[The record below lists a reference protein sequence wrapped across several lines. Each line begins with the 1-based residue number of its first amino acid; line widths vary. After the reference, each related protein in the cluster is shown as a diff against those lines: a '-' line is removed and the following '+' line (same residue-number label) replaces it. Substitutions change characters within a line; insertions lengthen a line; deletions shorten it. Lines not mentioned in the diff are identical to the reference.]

1 MIKEVV
7 KGYRALKI
15 LMVISQFHPIVGGA
29 ERQAQLLAKKLIE
42 KGVHVDLITGWWSF
56 GTPRREMIDGV
67 SVVRNFCG
75 WGMFGMNKH
84 RTIRAIGGVIY
95 VITLGAYLFL
105 HGREYDIIHVHQ
117 FLYPA
122 FISLLIGKE
131 VLNKPVIVKSASSG
145 LTSDIEQLRRLPLGL
160 LQLNYLLKKLDHL
173 VAVSKPTGEDF
184 KQMRYSE
191 SRISYIPN
199 GVEVPVRLNPISKQV
214 KKIITVTRLS
224 QEKGL
229 DILLKAWTEVI
240 REEKSL
246 KLLIVGSGSLEPEL
260 KKLSCSLGIT
270 ESVDFVENVQNPPNY
285 LKESDIFVLS
295 SRSEGMSN
303 ALLEAMSYGIPCIA
317 TRVGGNSELLGGS
330 DKEIPLEIY
339 GIGENGLLVN
349 PDDVKGVSK
358 AILYFIRDEKAREE
372 MGRKAR
378 NFIQKNY
385 SIDRVSEIYLSL
397 YRSILAKN
405 L

>member
-1 MIKEVV
+1 
-7 KGYRALKI
+7 
-15 LMVISQFHPIVGGA
+15 MVISQFHPIVGGA

-42 KGVHVDLITGWWSF
+42 KGIRVDLITGWWNF
-56 GTPRREMIDGV
+56 GTPRKEMIDGV

-84 RTIRAIGGVIY
+84 RTIRVLGGIIY

-122 FISLLIGKE
+122 FVSLLIGKE
-131 VLNKPVIVKSASSG
+131 VLKKPVIVKSASSG
-145 LTSDIEQLRRLPLGL
+145 STSDIERLRRLPLGF
-160 LQLNYLLKKLDHL
+160 LQLNFLLKELDHL
-173 VAVSKPTGEDF
+173 VAVSRATGEDF
-184 KQMRYSE
+184 KQIGYSE

-199 GVEVPVRLNPISKQV
+199 GVEVPILLKPIYNQVRQ
-214 KKIITVTRLS
+214 IITITRLS

-246 KLLIVGSGSLEPEL
+246 KLLIVGSGYLEPEL
-260 KKLSCSLGIT
+260 KTLSRSLGIA
-270 ESVDFVENVQNPPNY
+270 ESVDFVGSVQNPPNF
-285 LKESDIFVLS
+285 LKESDLFVLS

-317 TRVGGNSELLGGS
+317 TRVGGNSELLGGG
-330 DKEIPLEIY
+330 DEEIPLESY

-349 PDDVKGVSK
+349 PDDVKGLSK
-358 AILYFIRDEKAREE
+358 AILYFIRDERAREE
-372 MGRKAR
+372 MGRRAR
-378 NFIQKNY
+378 NFIQENY
-385 SIDRVSEIYLSL
+385 SIDLVGEIYLSL
-397 YRSILAKN
+397 YRSILTKK

>member
-1 MIKEVV
+1 VV

-42 KGVHVDLITGWWSF
+42 KGVRVDLITGWWNF
-56 GTPRREMIDGV
+56 GTPRKEMMDGV

-75 WGMFGMNKH
+75 WGMFRMNKH
-84 RTIRAIGGVIY
+84 RTIRALNGIIY

-105 HGREYDIIHVHQ
+105 HGRKYDIIHVHQ

-131 VLNKPVIVKSASSG
+131 VLKKPVIVKSASSG
-145 LTSDIEQLRRLPLGL
+145 STSDIERLRQLPLGF
-160 LQLNYLLKKLDHL
+160 LQLNFLLKELDHL
-173 VAVSKPTGEDF
+173 VAVSKATGEDF
-184 KQMRYSE
+184 KQMGYSE

-199 GVEVPVRLNPISKQV
+199 GVEVPIRLKPIYNQVRQ
-214 KKIITVTRLS
+214 IITITRLS

-229 DILLKAWTEVI
+229 DILLKAWAEVI
-240 REEKSL
+240 REEKRL
-246 KLLIVGSGSLEPEL
+246 KLLIMGSGSLEPKL
-260 KKLSCSLGIT
+260 KTLSRSLGIA
-270 ESVDFVENVQNPPNY
+270 ESIDFVGSVQNPPDY
-285 LKESDIFVLS
+285 LKESDLFVLS

-317 TRVGGNSELLGGS
+317 TRVGGNGELLGGGN
-330 DKEIPLEIY
+330 KEIPLESY

-349 PDDVKGVSK
+349 PDDAKGLSK
-358 AILYFIRDEKAREE
+358 AIFYFIRDERAREE
-372 MGRKAR
+372 MGRRAR
-378 NFIQKNY
+378 NFIQENY
-385 SIDRVSEIYLSL
+385 SIDLVAERYLAL
-397 YRSILAKN
+397 YQSILTGR
-405 L
+405 